1 MGSLPSSRI
10 RQVRG
15 VRGSAPSSF
24 MFIQHANYLL
34 VEERALQDN
43 ITLVE
48 ERALQDNITQ
58 LKLIMVAFDNAV
70 KCTRDR
76 EDLIKSTCTVFHSW
90 VVSSIQRIESK
101 IELNL
106 SLIQQACDTWVSTL

>member
-24 MFIQHANYLL
+24 MFIQHANYL
-34 VEERALQDN
+34 
-43 ITLVE
+43 LVE